1 MDQVFPLKNL
11 MGLLFGQR
19 MSCLTLGGAPIYL
32 NVQPLRRNEQIMV
45 LNGSGGLT
53 RIIWVMVIT
62 HGSLEYIHILRLLI

>member
-1 MDQVFPLKNL
+1 
-11 MGLLFGQR
+11 
-19 MSCLTLGGAPIYL
+19 
-32 NVQPLRRNEQIMV
+32 MV